1 MFPSSPD
8 PIMVELHRLE
18 NRIKEKER
26 ELGHANNEIKTLKV
40 TELMKD
46 KAVVELSNELMKLD
60 EKLRATEKQLEDKNL
75 EIKKLSKEKKESMA
89 AQFAAE
95 AALRRVHAAQKDET
109 SVSVESL
116 VAPFESKIKMYK
128 NEISLLQED
137 NKALE
142 SITKSKDMALIEAEK
157 ILCSAL
163 ERALVVENVQNQ
175 NFELRRQIEILQEEN
190 KLLDKTNRQK
200 VAEVEKLSQTVHKLE
215 ESLLSNGETNNALL
229 EYQRKISELNEEKK
243 EVERELAKVKIT
255 ANRMEGNEKVM
266 PVKQWLD
273 ERKYLQGEIN
283 RLRDKLV
290 VSERTA
296 KADAQL
302 KDKFR
307 LRLKTLEECL
317 KNQSGPKRRPLS
329 DQPRPATNANRVS
342 KDVGSG
348 RFMKRM
354 NKPKTVTNGRKN
366 LVRRSKASDDNCEK
380 VDEIAPEEVE
390 MSVRNCKEDECDDHE
405 DKVSGFLYDRLQK
418 EVLKL
423 RKSQEEKDG
432 VLIAKEDEMKMLL
445 RKIDALTTKTKGAE
459 IIELKNIQGNNIHS
473 RKSSHSKSTV
483 KHNAVSTKQ
492 LAASNKTI
500 RREHSIVKS

>member
-18 NRIKEKER
+18 NRIKDKER
-26 ELGHANNEIKTLKV
+26 ELEHANNEIKALKM

-60 EKLRATEKQLEDKNL
+60 EKLRATEKQLEDKNV
-75 EIKKLSKEKKESMA
+75 EIKKLSKEKKESMT

-95 AALRRVHAAQKDET
+95 AALRRVHAVQKDET

-116 VAPFESKIKMYK
+116 VAPLESKIKMYK
-128 NEISLLQED
+128 NEISLLKED

-163 ERALVVENVQNQ
+163 ERALVVENAQNQ
-175 NFELRRQIEILQEEN
+175 NFELKRQIDILQEEN
-190 KLLDKTNRQK
+190 KLLDRTNCQK
-200 VAEVEKLSQTVHKLE
+200 VVEVEKLVQTVHELE

-243 EVERELAKVKIT
+243 EVERELAKVKKT
-255 ANRMEGNEKVM
+255 ANRMDGNENVM
-266 PVKQWLD
+266 PVKQLLD

-317 KNQSGPKRRPLS
+317 KKQSGPKRRPLS
-329 DQPRPATNANRVS
+329 DQPRPALNANRVT
-342 KDVGSG
+342 KDVGSN
-348 RFMKRM
+348 RIMKKV
-354 NKPKTVTNGRKN
+354 NTPKTVTNSRKN
-366 LVRRSKASDDNCEK
+366 LVPSSKVSDDNCEK
-380 VDEIAPEEVE
+380 VDEIFSEQAE
-390 MSVRNCKEDECDDHE
+390 MSARNCKDECDDHE
-405 DKVSGFLYDRLQK
+405 DMVSGFLYDRLQK
-418 EVLKL
+418 EIIKL

-432 VLIAKEDEMKMLL
+432 VLIAKEDEIKMLL
-445 RKIDALTTKTKGAE
+445 RKIDALTRMTKDAE
-459 IIELKNIQGNNIHS
+459 IIKLKNIHENNS
-473 RKSSHSKSTV
+473 KKSSLTKRTV
-483 KHNAVSTKQ
+483 KQNAVSTKQ

-500 RREHSIVKS
+500 RRE